1 MHKTTDRLI
10 SVLNHNIEFFPQT
23 NNQSFLH
30 FSRRK
35 KNGRIKC
42 WSFGK
47 DSCRH
52 SCKIGKNFWT
62 YFILYNKSVVSFIS
76 FFNVGHF
83 FWKKLQKELGAYVDD
98 ELPDYIMV
106 LVANKKTQEQM
117 KDDLSLFLHN
127 HADVFTDWLQDIL
140 NKLKQVATTG
150 GKKKTGI

>member
-1 MHKTTDRLI
+1 MGPPHKPAINRLY
-10 SVLNHNIEFFPQT
+10 F
-23 NNQSFLH
+23 

-35 KNGRIKC
+35 KMDGL
-42 WSFGK
+42 SAEV
-47 DSCRH
+47 SE
-52 SCKIGKNFWT
+52 KIRAA
-62 YFILYNKSVVSFIS
+62 IRA
-76 FFNVGHF
+76 
-83 FWKKLQKELGAYVDD
+83 KLKELGAYVDD

-150 GKKKTGI
+150 GKKKNRKIYQREKEKRR

>member
-1 MHKTTDRLI
+1 MGT
-10 SVLNHNIEFFPQT
+10 
-23 NNQSFLH
+23 NQSY

-35 KNGRIKC
+35 KMDGL
-42 WSFGK
+42 SAEV
-47 DSCRH
+47 SE
-52 SCKIGKNFWT
+52 KIRAA
-62 YFILYNKSVVSFIS
+62 IRA
-76 FFNVGHF
+76 
-83 FWKKLQKELGAYVDD
+83 KLKELGAYVDD

-150 GKKKTGI
+150 GKKKTEKSTKEKKKKSDKDKKKKKKSGESSGTKKSKSPKVKTEKQQQQTKD

>member
-1 MHKTTDRLI
+1 M
-10 SVLNHNIEFFPQT
+10 
-23 NNQSFLH
+23 
-30 FSRRK
+30 
-35 KNGRIKC
+35 
-42 WSFGK
+42 
-47 DSCRH
+47 
-52 SCKIGKNFWT
+52 
-62 YFILYNKSVVSFIS
+62 SFIS
-76 FFNVGHF
+76 YFNVGHF